1 MNGLQQPQL
10 ASAAA
15 ISLQN
20 ICSQCSEHMTNHF
33 SGLLQIVQAIDS
45 FNVPND
51 VAIRLLKG
59 TVVILSRMAHDKIT
73 EGLQQ
78 LCSLQANP
86 LNKLMD
92 GEKEVSTSKII
103 AGSKEDPTNWID
115 RLAIIFRHTNPT
127 VTNGQTHPCQPVVQE
142 VWPTLS
148 KTCDRYQADVR
159 IIERCCRCIRFAVRC
174 VGKASVTLLTPL
186 VMQMVNLYETHKH
199 SCFLYLGSILVDE
212 YGSEASCVQGLLGM
226 LQAFCVPAFKQ
237 LEEHSGLKNHPD
249 TVDDFFRL
257 CLRFTQRTPV
267 ALLQCPVMKSILCC
281 GIAACSLDHRE
292 ANASVTKFLS
302 ELIKT
307 ASMKEDKEDFE
318 TRRCLVEALL
328 LEHGQLLVTAL
339 INACV
344 FSLPSYLL
352 ADSAE
357 VIYALMLLDR
367 PAVCKWLEVALKGLP
382 MENSGGAVTATHK
395 QLTDF
400 HKAVTSAEEI
410 KQVSRAIREFQRLFS
425 QQLTTQLWHLLT
437 TEQQQPAVDH
447 TALAFADHG
456 AIAASS

>member
-20 ICSQCSEHMTNHF
+20 ICSQCSEHMTSHF
-33 SGLLQIVQAIDS
+33 SGLLQIVQAVDS

-78 LCSLQANP
+78 LCALQVSP
-86 LNKLMD
+86 LSKLMD
-92 GEKEVSTSKII
+92 EEKEVSTSKII
-103 AGSKEDPTNWID
+103 AGSKDDPTNWID

-127 VTNGQTHPCQPVVQE
+127 VTNGQTHPCQPVVTE
-142 VWPTLS
+142 VWPILS
-148 KTCDRYQADVR
+148 RTCDRYQSDVR

-174 VGKASVTLLTPL
+174 VGKGSVTLLTPL
-186 VMQMVNLYETHKH
+186 VM
-199 SCFLYLGSILVDE
+199 
-212 YGSEASCVQGLLGM
+212 
-226 LQAFCVPAFKQ
+226 QAFCVPAFKQ
-237 LEEHSGLKNHPD
+237 LEEHNGLKNHPD

-267 ALLQCPVMKSILCC
+267 ALLQCPVMKPVLCC
-281 GIAACSLDHRE
+281 AIAACSLDHRE

-307 ASMKEDKEDFE
+307 ASVKEDKDDFE
-318 TRRCLVEALL
+318 TRRSLVEALL
-328 LEHGQLLVTAL
+328 REQGQLLVTAL
-339 INACV
+339 INACI

-357 VIYALMLLDR
+357 VIFALMLLDR
-367 PAVCKWLEVALKGLP
+367 PAVCKWLEVTLKGLP
-382 MENSGGAVTATHK
+382 TENSGGAVTATHK

-400 HKAVTSAEEI
+400 HKAVT
-410 KQVSRAIREFQRLFS
+410 R
-425 QQLTTQLWHLLT
+425 
-437 TEQQQPAVDH
+437 
-447 TALAFADHG
+447 
-456 AIAASS
+456 